1 MCHSGS
7 SRMIPCE
14 RESRRCM
21 LMTRSL
27 YFCLFFFSLSET
39 KAAMNLFRKNAI
51 TTKKEKE
58 QEIQYEEPPDGGWGW
73 MVVLHCFLVSLSSGT
88 SFLMCRF
95 PFGQCFQT
103 FLFSSL
109 SCLWFPEAS
118 YVFLCVVCLCR
129 STS

>member
-1 MCHSGS
+1 
-7 SRMIPCE
+7 MISCE

-27 YFCLFFFSLSET
+27 YFCLFFFLSLSET

-73 MVVLHCFLVSLSSGT
+73 MVVLHCFLVSLRLLRLVVHFLCAASPQTLT
-88 SFLMCRF
+88 SMAAAFKHF
-95 PFGQCFQT
+95 T
-103 FLFSSL
+103 FHL
-109 SCLWFPEAS
+109 SCH
-118 YVFLCVVCLCR
+118 
-129 STS
+129 